1 MDLIRM
7 SWDLLFSIRNS
18 WIKESSRAEAGGAD
32 VFLTSFQAL
41 VSLNKLE
48 KLKKIKSQLRAPLA
62 PSALS

>member
-1 MDLIRM
+1 MGQTRISWNLI
-7 SWDLLFSIRNS
+7 FSIRNS
-18 WIKESSRAEAGGAD
+18 WIKESSKAEAGGAD

-48 KLKKIKSQLRAPLA
+48 ELKEIKSQLQAPLA